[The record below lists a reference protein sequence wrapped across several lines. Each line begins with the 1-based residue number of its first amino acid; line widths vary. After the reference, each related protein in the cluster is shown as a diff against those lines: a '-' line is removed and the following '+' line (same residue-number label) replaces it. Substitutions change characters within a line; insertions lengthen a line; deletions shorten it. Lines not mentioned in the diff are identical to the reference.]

1 MSQNINGI
9 FKQLTMTSYVAYI
22 YIYITLPNIY
32 FNETKEMFKR
42 LFLRLVV
49 HNSRSELELLKM

>member
-9 FKQLTMTSYVAYI
+9 FKQLTMTSYVA